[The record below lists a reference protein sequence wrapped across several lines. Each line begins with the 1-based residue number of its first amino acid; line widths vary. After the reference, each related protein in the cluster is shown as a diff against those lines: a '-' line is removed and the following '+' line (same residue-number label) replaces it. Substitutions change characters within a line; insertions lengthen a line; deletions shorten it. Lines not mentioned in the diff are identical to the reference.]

1 MGSGKNFVDAHYEAE
16 EAESWMQFEESK
28 QHAASVRL
36 PTDTVALL
44 DALAERFRTSRNS
57 IISDFVRSEAMAAF
71 QSLSEQDLFSVALA
85 ADKNYA
91 TFEKVSFDGG
101 GTFSMIAKHVQGK
114 ALALKESSEV
124 AA

>member
-1 MGSGKNFVDAHYEAE
+1 MSSGKNFIDANYEAE
-16 EAESWMQFEESK
+16 EAENWMKFEESK

-57 IISDFVRSEAMAAF
+57 IISDFVRVETMAAF
-71 QSLSEQDLFSVALA
+71 QSLSDQDLFSVALA

-91 TFEKVSFDGG
+91 SFEKVPFEGI
-101 GTFSMIAKHVQGK
+101 GTFSRIARHVRGK
-114 ALALKESSEV
+114 DLVPEESSEV
-124 AA
+124 SA